1 MILADQITSLRSDL
15 PIYSD
20 TATEKQQGTG
30 AVLLGFFLTLCLKCK
45 FKKRSCSSKNKFG
58 LFKLWMKTKNM

>member
-30 AVLLGFFLTLCLKCK
+30 AVLLGFF
-45 FKKRSCSSKNKFG
+45 FNS
-58 LFKLWMKTKNM
+58 LFKM

>member
-30 AVLLGFFLTLCLKCK
+30 AVLLGFFTLCLKCK
-45 FKKRSCSSKNKFG
+45 LKKRSCSSKNKFG
-58 LFKLWMKTKNM
+58 LFKL

>member
-20 TATEKQQGTG
+20 TATEKQQETG
-30 AVLLGFFLTLCLKCK
+30 AVLLGFFY
-45 FKKRSCSSKNKFG
+45 S
-58 LFKLWMKTKNM
+58 LFKM